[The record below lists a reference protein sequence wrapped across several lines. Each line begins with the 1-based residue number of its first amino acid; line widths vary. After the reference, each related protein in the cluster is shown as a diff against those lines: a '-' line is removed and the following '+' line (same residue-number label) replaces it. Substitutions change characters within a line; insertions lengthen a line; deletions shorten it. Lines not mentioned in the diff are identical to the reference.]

1 MEISIR
7 EAISDDIPEILR
19 QRRGMY
25 QDMGY
30 EDDAA
35 LGKMISVCEP
45 YLAQALGQHS
55 FRGWLAFSE
64 ARIVGGGGIILSP
77 WLSHPY
83 DLQCR
88 RATILNVYVYP
99 QYRRGGI
106 GRRLMETMI
115 EWCRAERFAAVYL
128 HASKDGR
135 QLYESLDFEP
145 TTEMQL
151 KLQP

>member
-1 MEISIR
+1 VEISIR
-7 EAISDDIPEILR
+7 QATLDDIPEIVR

-30 EDDAA
+30 SDGDA
-35 LGKMISVCEP
+35 LEKMVSVCAL
-45 YLAQALGQHS
+45 YLAQAIHEHS
-55 FRGWLAFSE
+55 FRGWLGLNE
-64 ARIVGGGGIILSP
+64 TRVIGGGGIIFSP

-99 QYRRGGI
+99 DFRRRGVA
-106 GRRLMETMI
+106 RRLMETMI
-115 EWCRAERFAAVYL
+115 EWCRDEKFAAVYL
-128 HASKDGR
+128 HSSNDGR
-135 QLYESLDFEP
+135 HLYESLGFAP

-151 KLQP
+151 HLQS